1 MKNSGS
7 LISFF
12 LVSARK
18 MVGPY
23 CVHYTNNIIIIK
35 LQIAAILVY
44 RVICLYF
51 IIILMCVFVPY
62 NYSVACPVGVGGGE
76 GVEGGS
82 EGAHECLTAQG
93 PRHP

>member
-18 MVGPY
+18 MVGQY
-23 CVHYTNNIIIIK
+23 CVHYTNIVIIIK
-35 LQIAAILVY
+35 LQTCSNFSLLCHMFILHNNINVCVCTVY
-44 RVICLYF
+44 
-51 IIILMCVFVPY
+51 VF
-62 NYSVACPVGVGGGE
+62 SRLSGGGGGG
-76 GVEGGS
+76 GVEGGI

>member
-23 CVHYTNNIIIIK
+23 CVHYTNIVIIIK

-62 NYSVACPVGVGGGE
+62 TDSVACPVGGG
-76 GVEGGS
+76 GVEGGN
-82 EGAHECLTAQG
+82 EGTHECLTAQG

>member
-12 LVSARK
+12 VVSARK
-18 MVGPY
+18 IVGLY
-23 CVHYTNNIIIIK
+23 CVHYTNIVIIIK

-44 RVICLYF
+44 CVVCLYY
-51 IIILMCVFVPY
+51 IIILMCVSVPY
-62 NYSVACPVGVGGGE
+62 TYSVAWGWGDVEGDSE
-76 GVEGGS
+76 GV
-82 EGAHECLTAQG
+82 HECFTAQG

>member
-18 MVGPY
+18 MVGLY
-23 CVHYTNNIIIIK
+23 CVDYTNIVIIVK

-44 RVICLYF
+44 CVICLYF
-51 IIILMCVFVPY
+51 TIILICVFVLY
-62 NYSVACPVGVGGGE
+62 TYSVACRGGG

-93 PRHP
+93 PKHP